1 VLSGKPAAVFTS
13 TSSLHGGQETTLLSM
28 TLPLWHHGM
37 IMVGLPYTE
46 PELLSTTTG
55 GTPYGASHVAGAASD
70 RAVSD
75 EEKRTVHRTR
85 PAARDG
91 RAQARDMSAGDDAR
105 RYLRRFRHGVLST
118 LSKKFAGY
126 PFGSVVPC
134 VTDHAARPV
143 ILISGLA
150 EHTKNIAAD
159 ARVSLLVRDAD
170 IDPQEGARLT
180 LIGDARPAG
189 ADGSAIQTRYLR
201 FFPAAERL
209 LALGDFA
216 FFHVEPVTLRYIGGF
231 GAIHWITAASYAPP
245 ANTLGAI
252 EDDIIAHMNADH
264 ALALR
269 DYCRHAGRQEPASIS
284 MVGIDCDGFDV
295 RADADLLRF
304 DFAQPVVDA
313 LAARA
318 ALAALAVQARG

>member
-1 VLSGKPAAVFTS
+1 
-13 TSSLHGGQETTLLSM
+13 
-28 TLPLWHHGM
+28 
-37 IMVGLPYTE
+37 
-46 PELLSTTTG
+46 
-55 GTPYGASHVAGAASD
+55 
-70 RAVSD
+70 
-75 EEKRTVHRTR
+75 
-85 PAARDG
+85 
-91 RAQARDMSAGDDAR
+91 MSERDDAR

-159 ARVSLLVRDAD
+159 ARVSLLVREAD
-170 IDPQEGARLT
+170 VDPQEGARLT
-180 LIGDARPAG
+180 LIGDARSAG
-189 ADGSAIQTRYLR
+189 ADGSAMQTRYLR

-216 FFHVEPVTLRYIGGF
+216 FFHIEPVALRYIGGF

-245 ANTLGAI
+245 ANSLGAV

-264 ALALR
+264 AAALR
-269 DYCRHAGRQEPASIS
+269 DYCRHSGHRDAASVS

-304 DFAQPVVDA
+304 DFVHPVVDA
-313 LAARA
+313 LSARA
-318 ALAALAVQARG
+318 ALTALAVQARG